1 MINFHIYM
9 IDGIGGIVIFVSNQ
23 KSAVDFYTQKLGFD
37 VKGEYPYKNTKWIE
51 VAPKSS
57 TTTISL
63 MEPNNDMIT
72 NEEIKQAKKE
82 MVIMTNFWFY
92 TKNINDTYKELLE
105 KGVHITEPKKQD
117 WGGIMSQIKD
127 QDNNILTLISS
138 YEDHVH
144 NK

>member
-1 MINFHIYM
+1 M
-9 IDGIGGIVIFVSNQ
+9 IDSHFIYDRQHWRSCNFCFKPSKAIE
-23 KSAVDFYTQKLGFD
+23 FYTQKLGFD
-37 VKGEYPYKNTKWIE
+37 IKGEYPYKNTKWVE
-51 VAPKSS
+51 VAPKNS

-63 MEPNNDMIT
+63 MEPHVDMMT
-72 NEEIKQAKKE
+72 NEEIEQAKKD
-82 MVIMTNFWFY
+82 IGTMTSLWFY
-92 TKNINDTYKELLE
+92 TKNIDDTYKELQE
-105 KGVHITEPKKQD
+105 KGVNITEPKKQD

>member
-1 MINFHIYM
+1 M
-9 IDGIGGIVIFVSNQ
+9 IDSIGGVVIFVSNQ
-23 KSAVDFYTQKLGFD
+23 ARAIEFYTQKLGFD
-37 VKGEYPYKNTKWIE
+37 IKGEYPYNNTKWVQ
-51 VAPKSS
+51 VAPQNS

-63 MEPNNDMIT
+63 MEPNTDMMT
-72 NEEIKQAKKE
+72 NEEIEQAKKE
-82 MVIMTNFWFY
+82 IGTMTSLWFY
-92 TKNINDTYKELLE
+92 TKNIDDTYKELQE
-105 KGVHITEPKKQD
+105 KGVNITEPQKQD

>member
-1 MINFHIYM
+1 M
-9 IDGIGGIVIFVSNQ
+9 IDSIGGIVIFVSNQ
-23 KSAVDFYTQKLGFD
+23 AKTIEFYTQKLGFNI
-37 VKGEYPYKNTKWIE
+37 KGEYPYKNTKWVE
-51 VAPKSS
+51 VAPKNS

-82 MVIMTNFWFY
+82 MGTMTNFWFY

>member
-1 MINFHIYM
+1 MIYFPIHM
-9 IDGIGGIVIFVSNQ
+9 IDSIGGIVIFVSNQ
-23 KSAVDFYTQKLGFD
+23 ANAIEFYTQKLGFD
-37 VKGEYPYKNTKWIE
+37 IKGEYPYKNTKWVE
-51 VAPKSS
+51 VAPKNS

-63 MEPNNDMIT
+63 MEPHSDMMT
-72 NEEIKQAKKE
+72 NEEIEQAKQE
-82 MVIMTNFWFY
+82 IGTMTNLWFY
-92 TKNINDTYKELLE
+92 TKNIDNTYKELKE
-105 KGVHITEPKKQD
+105 KGVNITEPKKQD

>member
-1 MINFHIYM
+1 M
-9 IDGIGGIVIFVSNQ
+9 IDSIGGVVIFVSNQ
-23 KSAVDFYTQKLGFD
+23 ARAIEFYTQKLGFD
-37 VKGEYPYKNTKWIE
+37 IKGEYPYKNTKWVE
-51 VAPKSS
+51 VAPKNS

-63 MEPNNDMIT
+63 MEPHLDMMA
-72 NEEIKQAKKE
+72 NEEIEQAKKE
-82 MVIMTNFWFY
+82 IGTMTSLWFY
-92 TKNINDTYKELLE
+92 TKNIDDTYKELQE
-105 KGVHITEPKKQD
+105 KGVNITEPKKQD

>member
-1 MINFHIYM
+1 M
-9 IDGIGGIVIFVSNQ
+9 IDSIGGVVIFVSNQ
-23 KSAVDFYTQKLGFD
+23 ARAIEFYTQKLGFD
-37 VKGEYPYKNTKWIE
+37 IKGEYPYKNTKWVE
-51 VAPKSS
+51 VAPKNS

-63 MEPNNDMIT
+63 MEPHSDMMT
-72 NEEIKQAKKE
+72 NEEIEQARKE
-82 MVIMTNFWFY
+82 IGTMTSLWFY
-92 TKNINDTYKELLE
+92 TKNIDDTYKEFQQ
-105 KGVHITEPKKQD
+105 KGVNITEPKKQD